1 MAEIEERIDIEN
13 KRDYDK
19 NPIVIEDYIP
29 RIIFYVILSELI
41 FWELLFI
48 INPME
53 INNSEVLRILLCLPI
68 IILPTFFEYIQNES
82 KSYILKNNTIE
93 IKTKT
98 HTEIYNLDKFKSI
111 EKTFQSYYSKKQKVD
126 GVKKVFWYIFSIILI
141 PIQFTI
147 EIQNFFVRKIIFSG
161 KKLNSYNSLII
172 TFEGDEFINIFLKDE
187 KQYQEMK
194 KYCLN
199 RLGEDIEKIEKKYF
213 IYFYIYNI
221 IRERK

>member
-1 MAEIEERIDIEN
+1 M
-13 KRDYDK
+13 
-19 NPIVIEDYIP
+19 
-29 RIIFYVILSELI
+29 ILSELI

-53 INNSEVLRILLCLPI
+53 INNTEVLRILLCLPI
-68 IILPTFFEYIQNES
+68 IILPTFFEYRQNKS

-126 GVKKVFWYIFSIILI
+126 GLKKVFWYIFSIILI

-147 EIQNFFVRKIIFSG
+147 EIQNFFVRKIILSG
-161 KKLNSYNSLII
+161 KKLDSYNSLII

-199 RLGEDIEKIEKKYF
+199 RLSEDIEKIEKKYF
-213 IYFYIYNI
+213 TYFYIYNI
-221 IRERK
+221 IREGK

>member
-1 MAEIEERIDIEN
+1 MAEIEEKIDIKN

-19 NPIVIEDYIP
+19 EPIVIEDYIP

-68 IILPTFFEYIQNES
+68 IILPTFFEYRQNKS

-126 GVKKVFWYIFSIILI
+126 GLKKVFWYIFSIILI

-199 RLGEDIEKIEKKYF
+199 QLGEDIEKIEKKYF

-221 IRERK
+221 IREGK

>member
-93 IKTKT
+93 IRTKT